1 MNPTLGTI
9 AKMLLYTAI
18 VLFASPLLEG
28 VMRKVRAVVHSRKGP
43 PVTQPYLDLA
53 KLLIKEDLRSNP
65 GMLARFA
72 PTATFASVLVAAL
85 FVPFATPGPASGFG
99 DLFVFIYLMTLSS
112 ALLMLGGLS
121 GGSPFSHLGSSREAM
136 MVLTT
141 EIVMMMS
148 LLVVAISGQSALLSQ
163 AMEAP
168 FRLSFVLAL
177 VCYLFAMQAMLG
189 KIPFDISEAE
199 QEIMGG
205 PFIEY
210 SGPSLALF
218 KWACFMKQMIFGSLF
233 FSLFIGWP
241 RLHGTGLG
249 RLAANISFN
258 YGAVLLL
265 CLLVA
270 LIDAT
275 NPRLRIDQS
284 MRFFG
289 ALVVIAFISL
299 GLAVAG
305 W

>member
-1 MNPTLGTI
+1 MSPSFETVVKGAFYL
-9 AKMLLYTAI
+9 AI

-28 VMRKVRAVVHSRKGP
+28 VMRKVRAVIHSRQGP

-53 KLLIKEDLRSNP
+53 KLLVKEDLTSQPGNP
-65 GMLARFA
+65 TRFA
-72 PTATFASVLVAAL
+72 PSAAFACVLTASL
-85 FVPFATPGPASGFG
+85 FVPFAVAGPAGAFG

-112 ALLMLGGLS
+112 AFLMIGGIAQR
-121 GGSPFSHLGSSREAM
+121 SPYSHLGSSREMM

-141 EIVMMMS
+141 EAVTIVS
-148 LLVVAISGQSALLSQ
+148 LLVVAISGHSALFSDV
-163 AMEAP
+163 MDTP
-168 FRLSFVLAL
+168 FRISFVLAL
-177 VCYLFAMQAMLG
+177 VCYLLAMQAMLG
-189 KIPFDISEAE
+189 KIPFDISEAD

-218 KWACFMKQMIFGSLF
+218 KLSFYMKQMIFGSLF
-233 FSLFIGWP
+233 FSLFVGWP
-241 RLHGTGLG
+241 RFRGAGLAG
-249 RLAANISFN
+249 LVGNLAAT
-258 YGAVLLL
+258 YGAVLVL

-289 ALVVIAFISL
+289 VLIAIAFLSL
-299 GLAVAG
+299 GLAAVG

>member
-1 MNPTLGTI
+1 
-9 AKMLLYTAI
+9 
-18 VLFASPLLEG
+18 
-28 VMRKVRAVVHSRKGP
+28 
-43 PVTQPYLDLA
+43 
-53 KLLIKEDLRSNP
+53 
-65 GMLARFA
+65 
-72 PTATFASVLVAAL
+72 
-85 FVPFATPGPASGFG
+85 
-99 DLFVFIYLMTLSS
+99 
-112 ALLMLGGLS
+112 
-121 GGSPFSHLGSSREAM
+121 
-136 MVLTT
+136 
-141 EIVMMMS
+141 
-148 LLVVAISGQSALLSQ
+148 
-163 AMEAP
+163 
-168 FRLSFVLAL
+168 
-177 VCYLFAMQAMLG
+177 MLG

-249 RLAANISFN
+249 SLAANISFN

-289 ALVVIAFISL
+289 VLVVIAFISL
-299 GLAVAG
+299 GLAVVG